1 MRDHDENTKSKSQYF
16 ARLLDMTLLDLY
28 PLSNDARSVN
38 RILSANRG
46 F

>member
-1 MRDHDENTKSKSQYF
+1 MMRIQNLKANIYF
-16 ARLLDMTLLDLY
+16 ARLLDMTLLSLY